1 MSASRSVPYNIGA
14 TATGRAAAVN
24 YTKHDNNNTI
34 TTITERGKQRKRKK
48 NRFGERENKNGI
60 NKNNPKIRDNI
71 TATMIT
77 VKCRRR
83 QWEYRTLSPHRR
95 YNTYNI
101 GFSIDRRGRRRVSQ
115 NLTRLRPGGSVN
127 FYSV

>member
-1 MSASRSVPYNIGA
+1 MSASRSVPYNIG
-14 TATGRAAAVN
+14 ATGRAAAVN

-34 TTITERGKQRKRKK
+34 TTITERRKQRKRKK
-48 NRFGERENKNGI
+48 NRFSERENKNGI

-83 QWEYRTLSPHRR
+83 Q
-95 YNTYNI
+95 
-101 GFSIDRRGRRRVSQ
+101 
-115 NLTRLRPGGSVN
+115 
-127 FYSV
+127 